1 MKQYLEA
8 FITSINGSKGLWK
21 GIQKRWLPPSMP
33 QKVYE
38 RVFGSVAYE
47 ETDQGNT
54 LQFSPFIHHS
64 IEDFELIKT

>member
-1 MKQYLEA
+1 
-8 FITSINGSKGLWK
+8 
-21 GIQKRWLPPSMP
+21 MP

-47 ETDQGNT
+47 ETNYDDT

-64 IEDFELIKT
+64 IEDFKLIKT